1 MTKWVN
7 VDDLNEYEFK
17 RIKSSFSFAPAG
29 FNPDEKGLVEI
40 TISEPVRD
48 CRTGKYL
55 GREYIDYYPRDF
67 LMPGDDSCGP
77 EIALNAGAA
86 FYNEALEYVDEDMR
100 DVRVGC
106 FKSAELLYFHAALWG
121 NWECLST
128 CWLNL
133 GYLYEYRLTND
144 DLWPLWMED
153 VPKTYHPVLQM
164 RDRDSRAH
172 ACYGLAMESGSI
184 EAIYK
189 YADTVRWEKGCNPN
203 IKEAVKLYSQAW
215 EKCQYSDPHVI
226 GSVASRLA
234 GCYEDEDGCVR
245 DLKKAKDFYE
255 RAIMWFEISAEYTSL
270 YEKMLSKCKKGLS
283 RVDQELQFE

>member
-48 CRTGKYL
+48 CITGKYL

-67 LMPGDDSCGP
+67 LMPGDESYGP

-86 FYNEALEYVDEDMR
+86 FYNEALEYVDGDMR

-106 FKSAELLYFHAALWG
+106 FKSAELLYLHAALWG
-121 NWECLST
+121 NWESLST

-133 GYLYEYRLTND
+133 GYLMNID
-144 DLWPLWMED
+144 
-153 VPKTYHPVLQM
+153 LQM
-164 RDRDSRAH
+164 MI
-172 ACYGLAMESGSI
+172 YGLCGWKMSQKPTILFCKCEI
-184 EAIYK
+184 EI
-189 YADTVRWEKGCNPN
+189 V
-203 IKEAVKLYSQAW
+203 VL
-215 EKCQYSDPHVI
+215 
-226 GSVASRLA
+226 
-234 GCYEDEDGCVR
+234 
-245 DLKKAKDFYE
+245 
-255 RAIMWFEISAEYTSL
+255 
-270 YEKMLSKCKKGLS
+270 ML
-283 RVDQELQFE
+283 VMD